1 MLLLQETKHKEY
13 SERGCTTI
21 FSQNYSMLRSLC
33 PFAGVGACCVVCCC
47 RVCEKDFLRGVS
59 KKELGRDRFEKNK
72 AANDKKGEDA
82 KAAFR

>member
-33 PFAGVGACCVVCCC
+33 PFAGVGACCVGWCVVAECA
-47 RVCEKDFLRGVS
+47 RKIFCEAFQ
-59 KKELGRDRFEKNK
+59 KKNSAET
-72 AANDKKGEDA
+72 
-82 KAAFR
+82 FRKE